1 MALRLIV
8 FLIITT
14 LVGCRT
20 KTPLKEAQF
29 MEAIEKIHE
38 CEAYHELKLASN
50 NLTFLESCKN
60 QALKDL
66 NISIKDFEQTTQY
79 YKANPKEF
87 EALYDTLLLKYP

>member
-1 MALRLIV
+1 MALRWIV
-8 FLIITT
+8 YLIISSF
-14 LVGCRT
+14 VACGT
-20 KTPLKEAQF
+20 KTPLNETQFKEV
-29 MEAIEKIHE
+29 ILKIHE
-38 CEAYHELKLASN
+38 CEAYHELKLAN
-50 NLTFLESCKN
+50 NHLTFLENCKN